1 MKKQSFNVKDIV
13 KITGVTT
20 RTLHYYDKI
29 NLLKPSEKA
38 ENGYR
43 VYNKED
49 LENLQ
54 TILFFKEM
62 DLTLKEI
69 SDIMALSK
77 EEQRKVLDQHYQTL
91 ILKQQRLGTII
102 HAVEDYISGKEIFNL
117 DIFKNSTVLPLQEQ
131 YYREAKVVYG
141 DTEKYKEYE
150 KNLEKLS
157 GAEKEVFKDEFA
169 QNMENIFK
177 KLSSRIN
184 ETPSSKDVQQL
195 INEWKIHLEKSM
207 VCDREILQCIAHT
220 YKNDNRFKK
229 YINQFSDR
237 DLSSFIYEAIMHY
250 AKNLK

>member
-29 NLLKPSEKA
+29 NLLKPSGKSD
-38 ENGYR
+38 NGYR
-43 VYNKED
+43 VYCIED

-69 SDIMALSK
+69 SDIMRLSK
-77 EEQRKVLDQHYQTL
+77 EEQRKVLNQHYQTL

-102 HAVEDYISGKEIFNL
+102 HAVEDYISGKDIFNL
-117 DIFKNSTVLPLQEQ
+117 NIFKNSTVLPLQEQ
-131 YYREAKVVYG
+131 YNREAKIVYG
-141 DTEKYKEYE
+141 DTEKYREYE

-157 GAEKEVFKDEFA
+157 DAEKEVFKDEFA

-177 KLSSRIN
+177 KLASRIN
-184 ETPSSKDVQQL
+184 EVPSSSEIQEL
-195 INEWKIHLEKSM
+195 MEEWKSYLEKSM
-207 VCDREILQCIAHT
+207 VCDREILECIAHT

-229 YINQFSDR
+229 YINQFSDK

-250 AKNLK
+250 AKNVK

>member
-13 KITGVTT
+13 RITGVTT

-29 NLLKPSEKA
+29 NLLKPSGKS

-69 SDIMALSK
+69 SNIMRLSK
-77 EEQRKVLDQHYQTL
+77 EEQRKVLNQHYQTL

-102 HAVEDYISGKEIFNL
+102 HAVEDYISGKDIFNL
-117 DIFKNSTVLPLQEQ
+117 NIFKNSTVLPLQEQ
-131 YYREAKVVYG
+131 YNREAKIVYG
-141 DTEKYKEYE
+141 DTEKYREYE

-157 GAEKEVFKDEFA
+157 DAEKEVFKDEFA

-177 KLSSRIN
+177 KLASRIN
-184 ETPSSKDVQQL
+184 EVPSSNEIQEL
-195 INEWKIHLEKSM
+195 IEEWKSYLEKSM
-207 VCDREILQCIAHT
+207 VCDREILECIAHT
-220 YKNDNRFKK
+220 YKSDNRFKK
-229 YINQFSDR
+229 YINQFSDK

-250 AKNLK
+250 TKNVK